1 MSFRSAL
8 LFSFGTR
15 YVAMGFQLLATII
28 LARLLSPVEIGIY
41 SVGAAVIMIAHTLRD
56 FGTSTYVIQEQ
67 DLTQARLRTAF
78 TLSVVVAWTLAAILW
93 ISSGPLARFYRE
105 SGVGTVLEVLAINFA
120 LIPFGSIT
128 MALIRRDMNF
138 RAIMFITVASTMVHS
153 GSSVL
158 FAALGYGFI
167 SLAWSSVCGSLVTV
181 IGGLLVCREAF
192 LLKPSLSEHNRVLA
206 FSMHSS
212 IASIAA
218 EAGHAAPDIVLGRM
232 VGMEGTGL
240 FSRAMGYVQLFER
253 LLQDV
258 IRSVML
264 PYLSQEVRADGDVRG
279 KINQALENIVS
290 ISWFIIA
297 LTAVLAEP
305 MIAMLYGALWRSAI
319 PIAQILCIA
328 MAVRCVAPTLASA
341 LVAKGHITL
350 LMRVTMYSTAA
361 KIICLVAASPFG
373 LSYAALGFTFAET
386 IGVLF
391 LIKLTTR
398 TKLFSWVDYGRI
410 GFHALPM
417 VAVGVLPSAVFI
429 ASRPVADTYLLQVA
443 WLAGA
448 GLISTFV
455 WIIMIWVL
463 NRPPKQEV
471 ARLLLS
477 IRTRLGQLLQ

>member
-1 MSFRSAL
+1 MSFRSAIL
-8 LFSFGTR
+8 YSFGTR

-28 LARLLSPVEIGIY
+28 LARLLSPSEIGIY
-41 SVGAAVIMIAHTLRD
+41 SVGSAVIMIAHTLRD
-56 FGTSTYVIQEQ
+56 FGTSTYVVQEPE
-67 DLTQARLRTAF
+67 LTQARLRTAF
-78 TLSVVVAWTLAAILW
+78 TLTMMVAWALAAILW
-93 ISSGPLARFYRE
+93 LASGPLARFYRE

-128 MALIRRDMNF
+128 IALIRRDMNF

-167 SLAWSSVCGSLVTV
+167 SLAWGSVCGSLTTV
-181 IGGLLVCREAF
+181 IGALLARGEAF
-192 LLKPSLSEHNRVLA
+192 FLKPSLSEHKRVLA
-206 FSMHSS
+206 FGMRSS
-212 IASIAA
+212 ISSIAA
-218 EAGHAAPDIVLGRM
+218 EAGHSAPDMVLGRM

-264 PYLSQEVRADGDVRG
+264 PYLAQEVRAEGDVRA
-279 KINQALENIVS
+279 KINHALENIVS

-305 MIAMLYGALWRSAI
+305 MIAMLYGAQWESAV

-341 LVAKGHITL
+341 LVAKGHIKLVMQTAL
-350 LMRVTMYSTAA
+350 FSTAA
-361 KIICLVAASPFG
+361 KVICLVAASPFG
-373 LSYAALGFTFAET
+373 LSYAALGFTIAET
-386 IGVLF
+386 TGVLV
-391 LIKLTTR
+391 LIHFTTH
-398 TKLFSWVDYGRI
+398 TKLFSWADCARI
-410 GFHALPM
+410 GFRALPM
-417 VAVGVLPSAVFI
+417 VTVGILPSAVFI
-429 ASRPVADTYLLQVA
+429 ACRPVTDSYLLQVA
-443 WLAGA
+443 WLVSA

-455 WIIMIWVL
+455 WIIMIWAW
-463 NRPPKQEV
+463 NRPPKHEL
-471 ARLLLS
+471 ARLLVFM
-477 IRTRLGQLLQ
+477 RTRV